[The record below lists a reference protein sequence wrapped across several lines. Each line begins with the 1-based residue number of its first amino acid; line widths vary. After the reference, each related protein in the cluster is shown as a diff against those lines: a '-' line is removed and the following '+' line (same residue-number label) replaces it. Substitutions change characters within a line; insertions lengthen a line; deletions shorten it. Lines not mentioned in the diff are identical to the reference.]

1 MKKKVSLVLAVA
13 LVLTMLFT
21 FASCGGGSGLKTGYY
36 TISEMSMEGMTLSG
50 DQLEAFGMDPSTV
63 YIKIDGN
70 GKGEISLAG
79 DATELTYNDKEMIFE
94 DDPAEYTYENDTITI
109 EQDGA
114 KMKFKFDPNFKG

>member
-21 FASCGGGSGLKTGYY
+21 LASCGGGLKTGYY
-36 TISEMSMEGMTLSG
+36 TISEMSMEGMTVKS
-50 DQLEAFGMDPSTV
+50 DQLEAFGMDPSSI

-70 GKGEISLAG
+70 GKGEISYDG
-79 DATELTYNDKEMIFE
+79 ETEELTYTDKEMTL
-94 DDPAEYTYENDTITI
+94 DGDPAEYTYENDTITI

-114 KMKFKFDPNFKG
+114 KMSFTLDPDFKG